1 MKYRSQYMSH
11 VGLIHKPKSK
21 IEKTIH
27 EFLLQNDRLLIDP
40 NSVEDFKNSIIS
52 HINFMRQENKRC
64 KAITLSWFSFGQK
77 RDYGLNGIPSINFM
91 LYEIKGV
98 AEFNLNQK
106 L

>member
-1 MKYRSQYMSH
+1 MKYLSH
-11 VGLIHKPKSK
+11 VGLTHKAKSK
-21 IEKTIH
+21 IEMLVQ
-27 EFLLQNDRLLIDP
+27 EFLLQNDRLLIEY

-64 KAITLSWFSFGQK
+64 KVIKLNWFSFGQK
-77 RDYGLNGIPSINFM
+77 DFGLNGISSIDFR

>member
-1 MKYRSQYMSH
+1 MSH
-11 VGLIHKPKSK
+11 VGLTHKPKSK
-21 IEKTIH
+21 IEKAVQ
-27 EFLLQNDRLLIDP
+27 EFLIQNDRLLIDP
-40 NSVEDFKNSIIS
+40 HSVEDFKNSIIS

-64 KAITLSWFSFGQK
+64 KTIKLSWFPFGRK
-77 RDYGLNGIPSINFM
+77 HDYGLSGIPSIDFK